1 MRFDHLT
8 TSELEHILME
18 ETKKLTLALRDR
30 MPSESRDEL
39 RKQIQE
45 IQRLLEERKSQERQ
59 FQSPE

>member
-59 FQSPE
+59 LQSPE

>member
-30 MPSESRDEL
+30 MPSDSRDEL

-59 FQSPE
+59 LQSPE